1 MKSITL
7 RLITDKQEQQYNN
20 NMSYCIE
27 CYSRNGHANGCP
39 EDDGEDYI
47 PEDVEPEEDDYVP
60 DYDVEW
66 NGKELQITNW

>member
-1 MKSITL
+1 
-7 RLITDKQEQQYNN
+7 
-20 NMSYCIE
+20 MSYCIE